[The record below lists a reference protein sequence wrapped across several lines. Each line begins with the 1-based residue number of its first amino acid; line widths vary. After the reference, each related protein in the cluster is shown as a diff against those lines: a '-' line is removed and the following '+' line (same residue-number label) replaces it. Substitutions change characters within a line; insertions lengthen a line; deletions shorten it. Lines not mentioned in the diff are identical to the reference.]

1 MANNQAKK
9 VLIFSTAYLPL
20 VGGAEVAVKEI
31 TQRLARPACRQAGW
45 QFDLITARIKPDL
58 EKFER
63 ISNVN
68 VYRVGPGLGVLDK
81 FLLPIFGYLK
91 AKQLDKKSNYRIIW
105 SIMASQA
112 GIAAAFFKIFYP
124 KKKLLLTLQEGDEEE
139 HLKRYVF
146 GLDFLYQLLV
156 KPWHL
161 LPFRNA
167 DAVTAISSDLKK
179 RALKNGVKVPIKI
192 IPNAVNLEIFRPKEK
207 ATTSNK
213 KIILTVSRLV
223 KKNGIDD
230 LIKAGQYLDLDFK
243 ILIAGTGPDGAKLKR
258 LVKKLNL
265 ENKTEFLGQI
275 KHGDLPEYYH
285 LADVFVRPSLSEGLG
300 NVFLEAMATGLPIIG
315 TLVGGIPD
323 FLIDRETGLFCQAEN
338 PENIAQK
345 IKEILENKSLREKLV
360 RNGLALVKEKYS
372 WDKIALEME
381 KIYQKLS

>member
-31 TQRLARPACRQAGW
+31 TQRLPDW
-45 QFDLITARIKPDL
+45 QFDLITARIKSGL
-58 EKFER
+58 NRFER
-63 ISNVN
+63 IGNVN
-68 VYRVGPGLGVLDK
+68 VYRVGLGLGILDK
-81 FLLPIFGYLK
+81 FYLPIAGYSK
-91 AKQLDKKSNYRIIW
+91 ARQLDKKNNYWVIW

-112 GIAAAFFKIFYP
+112 GVAAALFKIFHP
-124 KKKLLLTLQEGDEEE
+124 RKKLVLTLQEGDEEE

-146 GLDFLYQLLV
+146 GLDFLYKLLI

-230 LIKAGQYLDLDFK
+230 LIKAGQYLDFDFK
-243 ILIAGTGPDGAKLKR
+243 ILVAGTGPDQAKLKE
-258 LVKKLNL
+258 LVKELNL
-265 ENKTEFLGQI
+265 ENKVEFLGQI
-275 KHGDLPEYYH
+275 EHRDLIDYYY

-300 NVFLEAMATGLPIIG
+300 NVFLEAMAAGLPIIG
-315 TLVGGIPD
+315 TPVGGIPD
-323 FLIDRETGLFCQAEN
+323 FLIDRETGLFCQVKN
-338 PENIAQK
+338 PGSIAQK
-345 IKEILENKSLREKLV
+345 IKEILSNESLREKLIK
-360 RNGLALVKEKYS
+360 NGLALVREKYN
-372 WDKIALEME
+372 WDNIALKME
-381 KIYQKLS
+381 NVFKKL